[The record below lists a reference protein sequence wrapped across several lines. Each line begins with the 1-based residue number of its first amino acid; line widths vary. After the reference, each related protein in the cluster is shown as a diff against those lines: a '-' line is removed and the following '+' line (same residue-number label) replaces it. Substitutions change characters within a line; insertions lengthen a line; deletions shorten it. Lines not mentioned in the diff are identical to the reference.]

1 MNNKRLLAIL
11 ASACLVM
18 LAQPAMAA
26 KGFKY
31 TYMEGGYRN
40 LDADS
45 IEGDG
50 FEAGFSF
57 AAMKYMHLSL
67 IHI

>member
-1 MNNKRLLAIL
+1 MNNKRLLVVV
-11 ASACLVM
+11 ASACLAL

-45 IEGDG
+45 IEADG
-50 FEAGFSF
+50 FEVGFSF
-57 AAMKYMHLSL
+57 AAIYR
-67 IHI
+67 